1 MRNKSKTHALS
12 ARRQAKVKDSK
23 LTKTRPDARLPV
35 GMVKSGRDF
44 ALLCADL
51 IEAKRGFD
59 ITILNVS
66 KLLQIT
72 DYFIICSGK
81 NKKQNQAI
89 ADNLYNNSK
98 LYQYG
103 YKPEFSSIHGYQEGL
118 WILVDLGRV
127 IVHIFS
133 EPLRKYYDL
142 EFLWASAPRV
152 KK

>member
-1 MRNKSKTHALS
+1 MRNKSKTRALP
-12 ARRQAKVKDSK
+12 ACRQTKLTGSK
-23 LTKTRPDARLPV
+23 LTRTHPD
-35 GMVKSGRDF
+35 VKSGRDF

-51 IEAKRGFD
+51 IEEKRGFD
-59 ITILNVS
+59 IAILNVS
-66 KLLQIT
+66 KVLQIT

-89 ADNLYNNSK
+89 ADNLYNNSNF
-98 LYQYG
+98 YQYA
-103 YKPEFSSIHGYQEGL
+103 YNPEFSSVQGYQEGL

-127 IVHIFS
+127 IVHIFA

-152 KK
+152 KR

>member
-1 MRNKSKTHALS
+1 MKKSNNNRPVKTNLIKEKNKSVRT
-12 ARRQAKVKDSK
+12 
-23 LTKTRPDARLPV
+23 
-35 GMVKSGRDF
+35 F
-44 ALLCADL
+44 ALDCADL
-51 IEAKRGFD
+51 IEEKKGFD
-59 ITILNVS
+59 IAILNVS

-81 NKKQNQAI
+81 NRKQNQAI

-98 LYQYG
+98 FYKYG
-103 YKPEFSSIHGYQEGL
+103 YNPGFSSIQGYQEGL

>member
-1 MRNKSKTHALS
+1 MKKSNSRTVKTHLIQGKDKLS
-12 ARRQAKVKDSK
+12 RS
-23 LTKTRPDARLPV
+23 
-35 GMVKSGRDF
+35 F
-44 ALLCADL
+44 ALDCAKI
-51 IEAKRGFD
+51 IEEKKGFD
-59 ITILNVS
+59 ISILNVS

-89 ADNLYNNSK
+89 ADNLYNNPK

-103 YKPEFSSIHGYQEGL
+103 YNPGFSSIQGYQEGL
-118 WILVDLGRV
+118 WILVDLGHV
-127 IVHIFS
+127 IVHVFS

-152 KK
+152 KR

>member
-1 MRNKSKTHALS
+1 MKKTSIRTVKTNLIKGKDKSS
-12 ARRQAKVKDSK
+12 RS
-23 LTKTRPDARLPV
+23 
-35 GMVKSGRDF
+35 F
-44 ALLCADL
+44 ALDCANL
-51 IEAKRGFD
+51 IEEKKGFD

-89 ADNLYNNSK
+89 ANNLYNNSK
-98 LYQYG
+98 FYQYG
-103 YKPEFSSIHGYQEGL
+103 YNPGFSAVQGYQEGL

-127 IVHIFS
+127 IVHVFS

-152 KK
+152 RI